1 MLALPAPGTHA
12 VQTKTYAVPSLTATG
27 GTKTAKV
34 FAPKDPPSS
43 RRPTLY
49 PFISFAH
56 GIIDASYDALLTD
69 LAAYGFVVSNMKTCA
84 GVPVCALAPYTADQ
98 LSMLDFA
105 EAQRAAGDALFAPT
119 WGWRATRTAAWP
131 RRPTRAAT
139 TGACAP
145 RGRSTRAR
153 AP

>member
-1 MLALPAPGTHA
+1 MLALHA
-12 VQTKTYAVPSLTATG
+12 RRSDQDVRRAVAHRHGRDEDGEGLRAEG
-27 GTKTAKV
+27 
-34 FAPKDPPSS
+34 PPVLASS
-43 RRPTLY
+43 NLY

-119 WGWRATRTAAWP
+119 WGWRATRAAAWP